1 MAAETNASE
10 QDSQIQEET
19 ISSQTE
25 DLKKKVA
32 EIEDDER
39 PALNGNHAENNGNGA
54 VEPSTGVDDDERPMI
69 EEEESNEA
77 DAGIPDELP
86 SSESNEAAVHNEADS
101 GTAPEEDVNNGSNE
115 ADSGIDEQPTE
126 SIEADSGTTI
136 DEATASTEV
145 DTTQ

>member
-101 GTAPEEDVNNGSNE
+101 G
-115 ADSGIDEQPTE
+115 IDEQPTE